1 MTAERICGNCTM
13 THSPSPAQDDGSSI
27 QGGHNQG
34 HKAPSLSSPQYRAIV
49 SPTEG
54 LTAVLSYL
62 PEACVI
68 ETVLLTRKAD
78 SSMATSHLTYSTE
91 VLCQAWWTEN
101 TGSSRYHPS
110 S

>member
-1 MTAERICGNCTM
+1 M
-13 THSPSPAQDDGSSI
+13 THSPSPAQDDGNST
-27 QGGHNQG
+27 QAGHNQG
-34 HKAPSLSSPQYRAIV
+34 RKPPSLSSPQYRVIV

-54 LTAVLSYL
+54 LTAVLPYL
-62 PEACVI
+62 PQAYVT

-78 SSMATSHLTYSTE
+78 SSTATSHLTYSTE

-101 TGSSRYHPS
+101 TGSSRSHPS

>member
-1 MTAERICGNCTM
+1 MIAERICGNCTM
-13 THSPSPAQDDGSSI
+13 THSPAPAQDDGSST

-34 HKAPSLSSPQYRAIV
+34 HKAPSLSSLQYRAII

-54 LTAVLSYL
+54 LTAVLPYL
-62 PEACVI
+62 PQACVT
-68 ETVLLTRKAD
+68 ETVLQTSKAN

-101 TGSSRYHPS
+101 TGSSRSHPS